1 MPRYRCT
8 VEYLGT
14 PFAGWQLQD
23 GPETVQGVL
32 ERALETLARHPVRVH
47 GAGRTDSGVHATGQ
61 VAHFD
66 LTEAIEARRIQ
77 HSLNALAGPHVRV
90 RGLEAC
96 DPNFHARFDATARR
110 YIYRIALRPVALLAP
125 VSWHPVW
132 PFDIDVFAAELNS
145 ALGRRDFLNF
155 SVPRDDGKSTEC
167 HLLRADVE
175 RAGAF
180 LHVHIEADRFLHKM
194 VRSLIGASFDA
205 ARGAHP
211 DFQTGGL
218 VRAILENRFPG
229 ERFWAPPQGLSLE
242 KVTYPDGYD
251 GGV

>member
-8 VEYLGT
+8 IEYFGA

-23 GPETVQGVL
+23 GPETVQGAL
-32 ERALETLARHPVRVH
+32 ERALLTVARRPVRVH

-66 LTEAIEARRIQ
+66 LEGDHEARRLQ
-77 HSLNALAGPHVRV
+77 HALNALCAPHIRV
-90 RGLEAC
+90 RGLERC
-96 DPNFHARFDATARR
+96 DDAFHARFDALTRR
-110 YIYRIALRPVALLAP
+110 YLYRIALRPVALLGP
-125 VSWHPVW
+125 VSWHPAW
-132 PFDIDVFAAELNS
+132 PFDAETFANELAG

-167 HLLRADVE
+167 HLLRAEVE

-194 VRSLIGASFDA
+194 VRSLIGAAFDA

-211 DFQTGGL
+211 AHADGGL
-218 VRAILENRFPG
+218 VAAILENRFEG
-229 ERFWAPPQGLSLE
+229 ERFWAPPQGLSLAR
-242 KVTYPDGYD
+242 VTYPDGYD
-251 GGV
+251 AGE